1 MFKKIPKGYGLNECP
16 PLREAIALGFTHLP
30 VLLLNTVPIPLL
42 IGGGIGLPASEIT
55 ILIAACLFVAGI
67 ASILQSIGAGPVG
80 ARLPVFLGNSF
91 VFVAPGI
98 AIAAQHGLDTFTGA
112 CLVGSVVCL
121 IVWGGLYKQ
130 IAKLVKPYISG
141 TIVAILGISLC
152 GVAIGYCAGG
162 TGSADYGSLSN
173 YLLAGG
179 TILLTLF
186 LQRFTKG
193 LLQKCAALVSMVVM
207 TAVYGFMGKL
217 DFSEMIQS
225 AWLRVP
231 QPLHFG
237 IRFELGTIVTVSF
250 LCLVALLELLGDQ
263 TTAANLAENR
273 LPTGKEQHGG
283 ILAQGISSVFGSL
296 FNLCPT
302 ISISANLGL
311 CGLTGV
317 TSRFVIAI
325 TGVLVMLCGICPKIC
340 AVFTQRGARRRGA
353 DDLRRHHPL
362 GHQHPQELRNG
373 QPRNHDRGNFA
384 GGRHRV
390 QRGGGQPR
398 GLPLLGHL
406 DAQRP
411 AGHRHHRHPAQRPDP
426 RRKEGERHR
435 IRIGGSS

>member
-42 IGGGIGLPASEIT
+42 IGGGIGPAG
-55 ILIAACLFVAGI
+55 LGDHHFDRRRLFVAGI

-217 DFSEMIQS
+217 DF
-225 AWLRVP
+225 
-231 QPLHFG
+231 
-237 IRFELGTIVTVSF
+237 
-250 LCLVALLELLGDQ
+250 
-263 TTAANLAENR
+263 
-273 LPTGKEQHGG
+273 
-283 ILAQGISSVFGSL
+283 
-296 FNLCPT
+296 
-302 ISISANLGL
+302 
-311 CGLTGV
+311 
-317 TSRFVIAI
+317 
-325 TGVLVMLCGICPKIC
+325 PK
-340 AVFTQRGARRRGA
+340 
-353 DDLRRHHPL
+353 
-362 GHQHPQELRNG
+362 
-373 QPRNHDRGNFA
+373 
-384 GGRHRV
+384 
-390 QRGGGQPR
+390 
-398 GLPLLGHL
+398 
-406 DAQRP
+406 
-411 AGHRHHRHPAQRPDP
+411 
-426 RRKEGERHR
+426 
-435 IRIGGSS
+435 

>member
-42 IGGGIGLPASEIT
+42 IGGGIGPAG
-55 ILIAACLFVAGI
+55 LGDHHFDR
-67 ASILQSIGAGPVG
+67 
-80 ARLPVFLGNSF
+80 RLPVCRGHRQHPPIDRRGSRRRAAAGLSGQQLRLCG
-91 VFVAPGI
+91 AGI

-340 AVFTQRGARRRGA
+340 AVFTLVPNAVLGGVALMTFGVIILSGINILKNCEMGNRETTIVGISLAVGIGFSAVA
-353 DDLRRHHPL
+353 DSLAAFPFWVTSML
-362 GHQHPQELRNG
+362 S
-373 QPRNHDRGNFA
+373 
-384 GGRHRV
+384 
-390 QRGGGQPR
+390 
-398 GLPLLGHL
+398 GLPGTAITAILLSVL
-406 DAQRP
+406 IP
-411 AGHRHHRHPAQRPDP
+411 AEKKAKDTVS
-426 RRKEGERHR
+426 E
-435 IRIGGSS
+435 

>member
-1 MFKKIPKGYGLNECP
+1 MKKIENGYGLNQCP
-16 PLREAIALGFTHLP
+16 PLREAIPLGFTQLL

-42 IGGGIGLPASEIT
+42 IGGGLGLSASEIT

-67 ASILQSIGAGPVG
+67 GSIIQSIGVGPVG

-112 CLVGSVVCL
+112 CLVGSLLCL
-121 IVWGGLYKQ
+121 LIWGGLYKQ

-173 YLLAGG
+173 YLLAAG
-179 TILLTLF
+179 TILLTL
-186 LQRFTKG
+186 LIQRFTTG
-193 LLQKCAALVSMVVM
+193 FVQKCAALFSMVVM
-207 TAVYGFMGKL
+207 TVVYGFMGRL
-217 DFSEMIQS
+217 DFSEIINA
-225 AWLRVP
+225 AWFRVP

-237 IRFELGTIVTVSF
+237 IRFELGTIVTVTF

-273 LPTGKEQHGG
+273 LPTIKEQRGG
-283 ILAQGISSVFGSL
+283 ILAQGVSSVLGSL

-302 ISISANLGL
+302 ISISANIGL

-317 TSRFVIAI
+317 TSRFITAI
-325 TGVLVMLCGICPKIC
+325 TGILIMLCGICPKIC
-340 AVFTQRGARRRGA
+340 AIFTLIPNAVLGGVALMTFGVIILSGINILKNCEMGNRETTIVGISLAVGIGFSAVA
-353 DDLRRHHPL
+353 DSLAAFPFWVTSML
-362 GHQHPQELRNG
+362 S
-373 QPRNHDRGNFA
+373 
-384 GGRHRV
+384 
-390 QRGGGQPR
+390 
-398 GLPLLGHL
+398 GLPGTAITAILLSIL
-406 DAQRP
+406 IP
-411 AGHRHHRHPAQRPDP
+411 AEKKAKDTVS
-426 RRKEGERHR
+426 E
-435 IRIGGSS
+435 

>member
-173 YLLAGG
+173 YL
-179 TILLTLF
+179 
-186 LQRFTKG
+186 
-193 LLQKCAALVSMVVM
+193 
-207 TAVYGFMGKL
+207 
-217 DFSEMIQS
+217 
-225 AWLRVP
+225 
-231 QPLHFG
+231 
-237 IRFELGTIVTVSF
+237 
-250 LCLVALLELLGDQ
+250 
-263 TTAANLAENR
+263 
-273 LPTGKEQHGG
+273 
-283 ILAQGISSVFGSL
+283 
-296 FNLCPT
+296 
-302 ISISANLGL
+302 
-311 CGLTGV
+311 
-317 TSRFVIAI
+317 
-325 TGVLVMLCGICPKIC
+325 
-340 AVFTQRGARRRGA
+340 
-353 DDLRRHHPL
+353 
-362 GHQHPQELRNG
+362 
-373 QPRNHDRGNFA
+373 
-384 GGRHRV
+384 
-390 QRGGGQPR
+390 
-398 GLPLLGHL
+398 
-406 DAQRP
+406 RP
-411 AGHRHHRHPAQRPDP
+411 AAP
-426 RRKEGERHR
+426 
-435 IRIGGSS
+435 SC

>member
-237 IRFELGTIVTVSF
+237 IRFELGTIVTVSV

-340 AVFTQRGARRRGA
+340 AVFTLVPNAVLGGVALMTFGVIILSGINILKNCEMGNRETTIVGISLAVGIGFSAVA
-353 DDLRRHHPL
+353 DSLAAFPFWVTSML
-362 GHQHPQELRNG
+362 S
-373 QPRNHDRGNFA
+373 
-384 GGRHRV
+384 
-390 QRGGGQPR
+390 
-398 GLPLLGHL
+398 GLPGTAITAILLSVL
-406 DAQRP
+406 IP
-411 AGHRHHRHPAQRPDP
+411 AEKKAKDTVS
-426 RRKEGERHR
+426 E
-435 IRIGGSS
+435 